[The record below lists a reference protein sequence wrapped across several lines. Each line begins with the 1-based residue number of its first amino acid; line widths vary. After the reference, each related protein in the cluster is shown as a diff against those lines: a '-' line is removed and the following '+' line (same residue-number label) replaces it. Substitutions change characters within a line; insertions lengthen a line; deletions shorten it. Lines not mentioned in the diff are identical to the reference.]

1 LLQGDSNTK
10 YFQLVA
16 SGKYRKTRIF
26 QLQHEDRI
34 IEGDQALK
42 EYITS
47 YYKDLF
53 GPPKPSSLSL
63 DETRVED
70 IEQVSHEE
78 IELLTRPFSI
88 DEVRDTIFQIE
99 QDGFPAEFYQAC
111 WEIIKNDLMALFQEF
126 HRGDLPLY
134 SLNFGTIILLPK
146 SREAA
151 IIQQYKPI
159 CLLNV
164 SFKIFTKVM
173 TNRIFQVATRVI
185 SPTQTTF
192 LPGRNIMEGVIV
204 LHETIHEMHRKKQD
218 GLIFKIDF
226 EKAYDKIN
234 WSFVQQTMR
243 MKGFYLHSVD
253 G

>member
-26 QLQHEDRI
+26 QLQHEDRK

-88 DEVRDTIFQIE
+88 DEVRDAIFQIE
-99 QDGFPAEFYQAC
+99 HIKAPGQDTRQNF
-111 WEIIKNDLMALFQEF
+111 IK
-126 HRGDLPLY
+126 HVGR
-134 SLNFGTIILLPK
+134 SLKMTSWYYFRNFIGGIYPYT
-146 SREAA
+146 A
-151 IIQQYKPI
+151 
-159 CLLNV
+159 
-164 SFKIFTKVM
+164 
-173 TNRIFQVATRVI
+173 
-185 SPTQTTF
+185 
-192 LPGRNIMEGVIV
+192 
-204 LHETIHEMHRKKQD
+204 
-218 GLIFKIDF
+218 
-226 EKAYDKIN
+226 
-234 WSFVQQTMR
+234 
-243 MKGFYLHSVD
+243 
-253 G
+253 